1 LPGRASGRRR
11 DRRGRGPRG
20 PLLPPALPGALTRAQ
35 QFDQRIRAALLRL
48 EPRWARRLARLEVAA
63 QDVPAA
69 DGPSWEDGVP
79 LARAF
84 PAAEGLP
91 DRIVLYR
98 RPIEARATEPRELGL
113 LILDLVVEQLAHLWR
128 LPPEEVDPGY
138 GE

>member
-1 LPGRASGRRR
+1 
-11 DRRGRGPRG
+11 
-20 PLLPPALPGALTRAQ
+20 LTRAQ
-35 QFDQRIRAALLRL
+35 QFDQHIRAALLRL
-48 EPRWARRLARLEVAA
+48 EPRWARRLARLEVAVE
-63 QDVPAA
+63 DVPAS

-98 RPIEARATEPRELGL
+98 RPVESRAADGRELGL
-113 LILDLVVEQLAHLWR
+113 LILDVVVEQLAHLWR